1 MKGGASNKIYDAC
14 EEKYHLAM
22 ISSQQIKAARALL
35 EWTQPQLARAS
46 GVSVPTIIRMEG
58 SLGPSRSVAGNVEA
72 VRRALED
79 AGIIFQDS
87 DEQGGVGVRLK
98 R

>member
-1 MKGGASNKIYDAC
+1 MKASASNKIYDALK
-14 EEKYHLAM
+14 EKYHTAM

-35 EWTQPQLARAS
+35 EWTQPKLAAAS

-79 AGIIFQDS
+79 AGIIFRDP
-87 DEQGGVGVRLK
+87 DERGGAGVRLK